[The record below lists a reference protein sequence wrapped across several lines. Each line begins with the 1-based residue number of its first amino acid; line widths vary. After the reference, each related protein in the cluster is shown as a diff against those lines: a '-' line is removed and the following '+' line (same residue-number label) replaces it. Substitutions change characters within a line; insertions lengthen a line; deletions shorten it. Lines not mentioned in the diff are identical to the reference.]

1 MSSLSGQSFIGTLPT
16 KKENGFILV
25 LYLKNNGFATAQS
38 GVFAWERILIKDMQ
52 KIFPDL
58 YTSDLSEFENVK
70 FYTSII
76 DNQNTRILEDVDKNI
91 KLLYSIVNTRA
102 LIIATN
108 KDVFVEILN
117 RARTTSQK

>member
-1 MSSLSGQSFIGTLPT
+1 
-16 KKENGFILV
+16 
-25 LYLKNNGFATAQS
+25 
-38 GVFAWERILIKDMQ
+38 MQ

-117 RARTTSQK
+117 RARTTFKNNRV